1 MRRNVQGIPE
11 SSFGVRSGNQLVTQ
25 DFQKLL
31 GVLLAV
37 LIAVLIGL
45 ALAACGVSRGVSA
58 FPLERKELSA
68 SEEAAG
74 ILAHSI
80 RIRTPNPPGNER
92 PLAETYVSLLAS
104 EGIDARGIPVPSDS
118 GAALVPTE
126 TPAQRALAWAR
137 YPGRGTQPP
146 LVRRGLTL
154 DRDLILLAT
163 PDEEAG
169 GIHGAGYVTR
179 AHRDLLGNARYLLT
193 EGNDAQAK
201 RAARRSRVKSTR
213 KRSAQR
219 GEAQPS

>member
-1 MRRNVQGIPE
+1 M
-11 SSFGVRSGNQLVTQ
+11 
-25 DFQKLL
+25 
-31 GVLLAV
+31 
-37 LIAVLIGL
+37 
-45 ALAACGVSRGVSA
+45 SA

-104 EGIDARGIPVPSDS
+104 EAIDARVIPVPSDS

-146 LVRRGLTL
+146 LVLLSHLDTVDADPADWDHDPFAGTRIGDYIIGRGAIDAQGVGVVHVLTLMELARRGLPL